1 MKILIA
7 ILIVVAVVV
16 IFMLVRKQNPVV
28 NQQVA
33 THRKS
38 TDGTSKPLLKQF
50 GNLTLS
56 DFVQHPVWVN
66 CHVIAYG
73 KPWYNETDEE
83 TFRPWDGNIPADPGE
98 TMFLVKGQLILADGT
113 EYDGFITPQQGPS
126 EPDLSIIQPYLFAK
140 SEKALSFWFGM
151 FEPSRKE
158 INRFY
163 ETFGKNAEQV
173 FPIRFRAVDGLAKGI
188 VEGTIPG
195 FCRKGKNNEIIVE
208 K

>member
-1 MKILIA
+1 
-7 ILIVVAVVV
+7 
-16 IFMLVRKQNPVV
+16 
-28 NQQVA
+28 
-33 THRKS
+33 
-38 TDGTSKPLLKQF
+38 
-50 GNLTLS
+50 
-56 DFVQHPVWVN
+56 
-66 CHVIAYG
+66 
-73 KPWYNETDEE
+73 
-83 TFRPWDGNIPADPGE
+83 
-98 TMFLVKGQLILADGT
+98 
-113 EYDGFITPQQGPS
+113 
-126 EPDLSIIQPYLFAK
+126 
-140 SEKALSFWFGM
+140 M